1 MGVRFWLLVFAA
13 WLAVTACS
21 ESHDTA
27 PASGDAAGQG
37 SGAAGQGGSPGGG
50 QGSGCGACTGTNLF
64 GTTVPGCCTS
74 DSKCGFDLTAAGFP
88 VCLEANA
95 PGNLDSRCPDQT
107 LAGILPLKGCCRP
120 DKTCGALDT
129 TLGFGCATL
138 PGVTA
143 TSCVP

>member
-1 MGVRFWLLVFAA
+1 MGVRFWLLVSAV

-21 ESHDTA
+21 DSHDTA
-27 PASGDAAGQG
+27 LAGSEAG
-37 SGAAGQGGSPGGG
+37 GAATAGKGGALGGG
-50 QGSGCGACTGTNLF
+50 QGSGCGMCSGTNLF

-95 PGNLDSRCPDQT
+95 PGNLDSQCPDQT
-107 LAGILPLKGCCRP
+107 LAGVIPLKGCCRP

-129 TLGFGCATL
+129 TLGFGCASL

-143 TSCVP
+143 TTCVP